1 MTALQK
7 ATPLGFPKLDKRMW
21 WCCTQPH
28 REKIR
33 VTYYIA
39 DFFKKFLK
47 NKTKMWTSTHLRRKK
62 QRKVIREIWTIKA
75 TVAGLLAFVLVLHYK
90 TEKEMF

>member
-1 MTALQK
+1 
-7 ATPLGFPKLDKRMW
+7 
-21 WCCTQPH
+21 
-28 REKIR
+28 
-33 VTYYIA
+33 
-39 DFFKKFLK
+39 
-47 NKTKMWTSTHLRRKK
+47 MWTSTHLRRKK